1 MSNNFN
7 LTEILKQSL
16 RVALGSASALAENLQ
31 DPLKLS
37 QNLDEIQTKFLQIA
51 QELAQKGEVT
61 EQTLCNK
68 AEELINQYQPSTE
81 GNKNSNNITTIQIT
95 DGDSEE
101 DEEKLENLTQTI
113 IDLRKELE
121 NLK

>member
-121 NLK
+121 NLT

>member
-101 DEEKLENLTQTI
+101 GEEKLENLTQTI

-121 NLK
+121 NLT